1 MTDEGVNLL
10 REAIV
15 VRAVK
20 DYKKLASGK
29 KRHPKYGLYKVNELE
44 EFFTSQWFSLLVDMD
59 GEWIMNK
66 IKQMY
71 SQKGDGR

>member
-15 VRAVK
+15 GQAVK

-29 KRHPKYGLYKVNELE
+29 KRHPKYGLYTEKELK
-44 EFFTSQWFSLLVDMD
+44 EFFTSSWFSLLVNMD
-59 GEWIMNK
+59 GEWIMNEIERICSK
-66 IKQMY
+66 
-71 SQKGDGR
+71 